1 MSGENRKGGWV
12 VGDDGRVGC
21 LGESSVDRFQA
32 WYFPDRLNG
41 KGQRL
46 AALVSYERDTVCVH
60 ECVYVCACASVFS
73 GVLSCS

>member
-1 MSGENRKGGWV
+1 MSGENRKGGWAA
-12 VGDDGRVGC
+12 GDDGRVGC

-41 KGQRL
+41 KGQRS

-60 ECVYVCACASVFS
+60 EHAHMCVCASVCS
-73 GVLSCS
+73 GVPSCS